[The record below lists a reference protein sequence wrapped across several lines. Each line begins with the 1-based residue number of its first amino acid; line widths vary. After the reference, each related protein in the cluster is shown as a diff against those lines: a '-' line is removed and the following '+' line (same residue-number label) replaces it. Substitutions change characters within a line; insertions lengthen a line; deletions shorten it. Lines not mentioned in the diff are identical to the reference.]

1 VKTTV
6 DDEMYH
12 TVTGVLVRI
21 AGVPVD
27 RLAPDTR
34 LDALGLDSLAMLE
47 VGLALQKELGVEID
61 DAEVAGAQTVSDL
74 AAVGHRA
81 LHSDAG

>member
-1 VKTTV
+1 MKTTV

-27 RLAPDTR
+27 RLEPDTR

-61 DAEVAGAQTVSDL
+61 DADVAGAQTVSDL
-74 AAVGHRA
+74 AAVGQRA
-81 LHSDAG
+81 VHSDAG